1 MLPKA
6 EVSSRHWGCARDCLH
21 ADAAI
26 GVSYHDVA
34 GTNTMT
40 ETVAVDRPLS
50 RQAYLSTAIQKA
62 CDRQRVGIGA
72 APIGQQWQ
80 NRQGEAQG
88 AS

>member
-1 MLPKA
+1 
-6 EVSSRHWGCARDCLH
+6 
-21 ADAAI
+21 
-26 GVSYHDVA
+26 
-34 GTNTMT
+34 MT

-50 RQAYLSTAIQKA
+50 RQAYLSTAIQKKA